1 MVVEGLTPPTFQ
13 MLKMLLLRDDKRVS
27 RAWTVEGRIR
37 YVKEKEETIR
47 TVASVFDHLNI
58 ILE

>member
-1 MVVEGLTPPTFQ
+1 MVVEDLTPPPFQ
-13 MLKMLLLRDDKRVS
+13 MLKMLRDDKRVS

-47 TVASVFDHLNI
+47 TVASVFDHLII